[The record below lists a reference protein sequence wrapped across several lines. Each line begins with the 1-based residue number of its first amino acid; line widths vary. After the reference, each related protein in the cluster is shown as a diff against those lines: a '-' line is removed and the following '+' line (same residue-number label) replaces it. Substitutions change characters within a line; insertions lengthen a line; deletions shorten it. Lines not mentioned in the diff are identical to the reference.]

1 MEKRENQKRTDSC
14 RWKKSAIFL
23 VSLMLILS
31 AAVGGTLAYLITKTD
46 PVSNT
51 FNPTEVTSW
60 VDEDTKDGIKSNVTI
75 KNTGDVSAYIRA
87 AVVITWRDEDGNV
100 YGQVPVACETP
111 GCDHESESCN
121 ADYLIT
127 YFDGNSGWVQRDSDG
142 FYYYIQPVEAGDS
155 TEALIESCEALR
167 ELVIGEGDDQVT
179 YRLSVEIIGSA
190 VQAEGADSK
199 GNKPIEL
206 AWGVDIENGELKDAD
221 ITE

>member
-1 MEKRENQKRTDSC
+1 MF
-14 RWKKSAIFL
+14 I
-23 VSLMLILS
+23 
-31 AAVGGTLAYLITKTD
+31 TL
-46 PVSNT
+46 
-51 FNPTEVTSW
+51 
-60 VDEDTKDGIKSNVTI
+60 
-75 KNTGDVSAYIRA
+75 
-87 AVVITWRDEDGNV
+87 
-100 YGQVPVACETP
+100 
-111 GCDHESESCN
+111 
-121 ADYLIT
+121 
-127 YFDGNSGWVQRDSDG
+127 DG